1 MIPEKMFP
9 SLKKSGELATLLMS
23 FRSELLMVGLLSFV
37 VNILMLS
44 PTIYMLQVY
53 DRVMLSQ
60 SEYTLMI
67 ISIILIF
74 LFAVMAISEWLR
86 TRLLVRIGIKFDK
99 LLSRRV
105 FQATYR
111 EKLSASPLNAMEA
124 ISDMNG
130 IRTFMTGNG
139 IFAFFD
145 LPWTPLY
152 IYVCYRLHPWLG
164 WTALISA
171 IIFLVVTLVSEKFMK
186 DKVQKAMTERLNENV
201 LIVSKLKNPELVESL
216 GMVPNLY
223 RYWMRRH
230 AKSVNAQDESS
241 FLSSSLTA
249 FSKFIRL
256 SQASIVLAVGA
267 WLVTKGEL
275 RPSAMIA
282 ASLLVSRGVQ
292 PIDMIVSTWEQ
303 FLMAKVS
310 YERLSALLE
319 KNPVWQFESYP
330 MPPKG
335 QLVCKDL
342 YAYAEGREEPILKNI
357 NIEFEVGKAVA
368 IMGPSGSGKSTL
380 SRCLLGVWPNVDG
393 SVLLDGQDIRNYDR
407 EEVGPYIGYLPQ
419 NIELFAG
426 TVAQNVARF
435 GVVNNEAVIKACE
448 QAGIHQAILALPN
461 GYDTAILQTGG
472 FLSGG
477 QRQRLGL
484 ARALYGDPLIL
495 LFDEPNSNLDHEG
508 EQFLYR
514 AIMNLR
520 SQGKTIFIV
529 AHTPNVVAWVD
540 KVLRLRD
547 GEIESF
553 QAPGLSTNLQVA

>member
-1 MIPEKMFP
+1 MF
-9 SLKKSGELATLLMS
+9 KKFFSSPVFHTELATLLLS
-23 FRSELLMVGLLSFV
+23 FRKEVLMVGLLSFV
-37 VNILMLS
+37 VNILMLT
-44 PTIYMLQVY
+44 PTVYMLQVY

-60 SEYTLMI
+60 SEYTLAT

-130 IRTFMTGNG
+130 IRTFITGNG
-139 IFAFFD
+139 IFALFD
-145 LPWTPLY
+145 LPWSPFY

-171 IIFLVVTLVSEKFMK
+171 GIFFLMTAYSQKVMK
-186 DKVQKAMTERLNENV
+186 NKVQEAMTERLNENT
-201 LIVSKLKNPELVESL
+201 LIVAKLKNPELVESL
-216 GMVPNLY
+216 GMASKLY
-223 RYWMRRH
+223 QYWMKRH
-230 AKSVNAQDESS
+230 AKSINAQDESS
-241 FLSSSLTA
+241 ALSSNLTA
-249 FSKFIRL
+249 ASKFIRL
-256 SQASIVLAVGA
+256 TQASLVLAVGA

-282 ASLLVSRGVQ
+282 ANLLVARGVQ
-292 PIDMIVSTWEQ
+292 PIDTIVSTWEQ

-310 YERLSALLE
+310 YERLSALLQ
-319 KNPVWQFESYP
+319 KNPIWNFQSFP

-335 QLVCKDL
+335 KLECREL
-342 YAYAEGREEPILKNI
+342 YAYAEGREEPILKGLNV
-357 NIEFEVGKAVA
+357 EFQVGETVA

-380 SRCLLGVWPNVDG
+380 SRCLLGVWPEVG
-393 SVLLDGQDIRNYDR
+393 GGVFLDGHDIRDYDR

-426 TVAQNVARF
+426 SVAENVARF
-435 GVVNNEAVIKACE
+435 GAIDNEAVIKACQ
-448 QAGIHQAILALPN
+448 QAGIHQAILALPK
-461 GYDTAILQTGG
+461 GYDTAIWQTGG

-484 ARALYGDPLIL
+484 ARALYKDPVLVL
-495 LFDEPNSNLDHEG
+495 LDEPNANLDHEG
-508 EQFLYR
+508 EQFLFK
-514 AIMNLR
+514 AILDLKA
-520 SQGKTIFIV
+520 QGKTVFIV
-529 AHTPNVVAWVD
+529 AHTTNVLSSVD
-540 KVLRLRD
+540 KVLRVRD
-547 GEIESF
+547 GVIESF
-553 QAPGLSTNLQVA
+553 GPAITQKNLVQA